1 MCVCAFQVQDR
12 YMEDGNDKMKL
23 LILLCGEDDFKLQ
36 IAASGALAMLTAA
49 QKKLCKKLTLVV
61 STYCMCCV

>member
-1 MCVCAFQVQDR
+1 MSSVVCDFQVQER

-23 LILLCGEDDFKLQ
+23 LILLCGEEDDKLQ
-36 IAASGALAMLTAA
+36 IAASGAVAMLTAS

-61 STYCMCCV
+61 RT